1 MFATVAGGTDSGRLD
16 ATVAAPGPHDFAV
29 RELSV
34 SSGEDHLTLAAA
46 IASRAQRVVTI
57 MIRPSAGQDGR
68 KVVPIYGIV
77 KSYFGKIVGQA
88 SRMRL
93 ADGHVCF
100 ALRADL
106 GEANRQ
112 VGLGPIPV
120 ASTCSEIRALCG
132 AVHTGKP

>member
-1 MFATVAGGTDSGRLD
+1 LFATVAGGTDSGRLD

-68 KVVPIYGIV
+68 KIVPICGIV
-77 KSYFGKIVGQA
+77 KSYFGKIVW
-88 SRMRL
+88 RP
-93 ADGHVCF
+93 
-100 ALRADL
+100 ALRPHEPAHGRRL
-106 GEANRQ
+106 SASGQKRRSAEAS
-112 VGLGPIPV
+112 VASALGPV
-120 ASTCSEIRALCG
+120 RQSIRGL
-132 AVHTGKP
+132 